1 VRVFVDTSALFALL
15 NSKDAMRRPA
25 SSAWTQLAQRRE
37 DLITSNYVVVEAM
50 ALIGRRLGF
59 PAMRA
64 FHDDLVPL
72 LNILWVEARL
82 HQRALAALLTA
93 AMRDLSLVDC
103 TSFEIMRQG
112 GITTAFAYDNH
123 FVQQGFAVISQV
135 G

>member
-15 NSKDAMRRPA
+15 NSKDAMHRPA
-25 SSAWTQLAQRRE
+25 SSAWTQSAQRRE
-37 DLITSNYVVVEAM
+37 DLITSNYVVVEAV

-59 PAMRA
+59 PAVRA

-82 HQRALAALLTA
+82 HQRAIAALLTA
-93 AMRDLSLVDC
+93 GMRDLSLVDC

-112 GITTAFAYDNH
+112 RITTAFAYDNH

>member
-1 VRVFVDTSALFALL
+1 
-15 NSKDAMRRPA
+15 MRRPA

-72 LNILWVEARL
+72 LNILWVEAGL
-82 HQRALAALLTA
+82 HQQALAALLTA
-93 AMRDLSLVDC
+93 GKRDLSLVDC
-103 TSFEIMRQG
+103 TSVEIMRQG
-112 GITTAFAYDNH
+112 RIATAFAYDTH

>member
-15 NSKDAMRRPA
+15 NSKDVMHRQA

-59 PAMRA
+59 PAVRD

-93 AMRDLSLVDC
+93 GMRDLSLVDC

-112 GITTAFAYDNH
+112 GIATAFAYDNH
-123 FVQQGFAVISQV
+123 FVQQGFAIIP
-135 G
+135 

>member
-1 VRVFVDTSALFALL
+1 MRVFVDTSALFALL
-15 NSKDAMRRPA
+15 NSKDVMHRQA

-59 PAMRA
+59 PAVRD

-93 AMRDLSLVDC
+93 GMRDLSLVDC

-112 GITTAFAYDNH
+112 GIATAFAYDNH
-123 FVQQGFAVISQV
+123 FVQQGFAIIP
-135 G
+135 